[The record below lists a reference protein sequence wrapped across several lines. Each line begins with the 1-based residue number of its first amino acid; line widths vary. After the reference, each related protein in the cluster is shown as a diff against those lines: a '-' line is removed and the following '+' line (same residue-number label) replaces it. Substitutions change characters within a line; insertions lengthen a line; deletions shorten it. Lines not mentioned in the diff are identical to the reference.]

1 MPLVNC
7 TPRIKDVRAVR
18 AAAFLPYITG
28 LTLLIVATPLA
39 WLVDHDAREATAFLA
54 ASLALLLT
62 AALMKRGVF
71 LAALV
76 LAAGL
81 VVILITMFASIG
93 PEARWQ
99 DALSIV
105 STILGMGVLSWFALR
120 AVAASWRLRR
130 VAWRSRN
137 AATILSTL
145 AQLPRDRRL
154 SAALEPL
161 VSALGMYVLGILAA
175 LFVAIATGIGLFAG
189 GLAFLPFA
197 LAGSRLMQRARQTL
211 ALRSAEVRDRD
222 PRPPVLFVRSF
233 VDDLLELAPKV
244 EYFSRLFRK
253 RLTLEEFV
261 VGRLMTLG
269 PVVAIGKP
277 GEALSPLGAAREYV
291 HGPGWQDRVRGLL
304 GESSWVV
311 AILGG
316 GEGLKWEYEQILQ
329 RDLTGRFILVV
340 PPATPDVFRERWDI
354 FQQAFPPASRADLTR
369 AAQFG
374 GPLCATFPDGQ
385 EPLLFCSKYQNETA
399 YDVVLA
405 MLFAALPP

>member
-1 MPLVNC
+1 
-7 TPRIKDVRAVR
+7 
-18 AAAFLPYITG
+18 
-28 LTLLIVATPLA
+28 
-39 WLVDHDAREATAFLA
+39 
-54 ASLALLLT
+54 
-62 AALMKRGVF
+62 
-71 LAALV
+71 
-76 LAAGL
+76 
-81 VVILITMFASIG
+81 
-93 PEARWQ
+93 
-99 DALSIV
+99 
-105 STILGMGVLSWFALR
+105 
-120 AVAASWRLRR
+120 
-130 VAWRSRN
+130 
-137 AATILSTL
+137 
-145 AQLPRDRRL
+145 
-154 SAALEPL
+154 
-161 VSALGMYVLGILAA
+161 MYVFGILAA
-175 LFVAIATGIGLFAG
+175 LFVAIATGIGLLA

-291 HGPGWQDRVRGLL
+291 HGPGWQDRMRGLL

-340 PPATPDVFRERWDI
+340 PPARRYSRERWDI
-354 FQQAFPPASRADLTR
+354 FQQAFPREPSRRR
-369 AAQFG
+369 ALQVG
-374 GPLCATFPDGQ
+374 GRSAPRSLMDKSPTLLQIPERDGVRRRACHA
-385 EPLLFCSKYQNETA
+385 LRGA
-399 YDVVLA
+399 
-405 MLFAALPP
+405 AALGFYMGPGANGR

>member
-1 MPLVNC
+1 
-7 TPRIKDVRAVR
+7 VRAG
-18 AAAFLPYITG
+18 AFLPYVTG
-28 LTLLIVATPLA
+28 LTLLIVAAPLA
-39 WLVDHDAREATAFLA
+39 WLVDHDAQEATAFLA
-54 ASLALLLT
+54 AALALLLT

-93 PEARWQ
+93 PEARRQ

-105 STILGMGVLSWFALR
+105 STILGMVLLSWFALR

-137 AATILSTL
+137 AATILSTV
-145 AQLPRDRRL
+145 AQLPRDHRL

-161 VSALGMYVLGILAA
+161 VSALTMYVFGILAA
-175 LFVAIATGIGLFAG
+175 LFVAIATGIGLLA

-244 EYFSRLFRK
+244 EYFQPAVSKATHAGRIPGQSPDDPWACRRNRETGGGTEPAGRRAGVRARAGLAGPRERPFGRLFVGGRDSRRRRGSQMGIRTDPAARSDRTLHLGGAAGDAGGIPRALGHLPAGISPREPSRLDARC
-253 RLTLEEFV
+253 RIRRT
-261 VGRLMTLG
+261 
-269 PVVAIGKP
+269 
-277 GEALSPLGAAREYV
+277 PLR
-291 HGPGWQDRVRGLL
+291 H
-304 GESSWVV
+304 
-311 AILGG
+311 
-316 GEGLKWEYEQILQ
+316 
-329 RDLTGRFILVV
+329 V
-340 PPATPDVFRERWDI
+340 P
-354 FQQAFPPASRADLTR
+354 
-369 AAQFG
+369 
-374 GPLCATFPDGQ
+374 
-385 EPLLFCSKYQNETA
+385 
-399 YDVVLA
+399 
-405 MLFAALPP
+405 

>member
-18 AAAFLPYITG
+18 AAAFLPYVTG
-28 LTLLIVATPLA
+28 LTLLIVAAPLA

-93 PEARWQ
+93 PEARRQ

-161 VSALGMYVLGILAA
+161 VSALGMYVLGIVAA
-175 LFVAIATGIGLFAG
+175 LFVAIATGIGLLAG
-189 GLAFLPFA
+189 GIAFLPFA

-329 RDLTGRFILVV
+329 RDLTKRFILVV
-340 PPATPDVFRERWDI
+340 PPATPEVFRERWDI
-354 FQQAFPPASRADLTR
+354 FQQAFPPAS
-369 AAQFG
+369 QI
-374 GPLCATFPDGQ
+374 
-385 EPLLFCSKYQNETA
+385 TA
-399 YDVVLA
+399 KRTQRRTSSS
-405 MLFAALPP
+405 

>member
-18 AAAFLPYITG
+18 AAAFLPYVIG
-28 LTLLIVATPLA
+28 LTLLIVAAPLA
-39 WLVDHDAREATAFLA
+39 WLVDHDAREATAFVA

-93 PEARWQ
+93 PEARRQ

-175 LFVAIATGIGLFAG
+175 LFVAIATGIGLLAG

-316 GEGLKWEYEQILQ
+316 GAGLKWEYEQILQ

-340 PPATPDVFRERWDI
+340 PPATPEVFRERWDI

-405 MLFAALPP
+405 MLFATLPP

>member
-18 AAAFLPYITG
+18 AAAFLPYVTG
-28 LTLLIVATPLA
+28 LTLLIVAAPLA

-93 PEARWQ
+93 PEARRQ

-175 LFVAIATGIGLFAG
+175 LFVAIATGIGLLA

-340 PPATPDVFRERWDI
+340 PPATPEVFRERWDI

-369 AAQFG
+369 AAEFG

>member
-1 MPLVNC
+1 M
-7 TPRIKDVRAVR
+7 R
-18 AAAFLPYITG
+18 AAAFLPYVIG
-28 LTLLIVATPLA
+28 LTLLIVAAPLA
-39 WLVDHDAREATAFLA
+39 WLVDHDAQEATAFLA

-93 PEARWQ
+93 PVARRQ

-137 AATILSTL
+137 AATILSTV

-175 LFVAIATGIGLFAG
+175 LFVAIATGIGLLAG

-340 PPATPDVFRERWDI
+340 PPATPEVFRERWDI

-369 AAQFG
+369 AAEFG

-385 EPLLFCSKYQNETA
+385 EPQSRA
-399 YDVVLA
+399 
-405 MLFAALPP
+405 AALATITTEPRSSRSAA

>member
-1 MPLVNC
+1 M
-7 TPRIKDVRAVR
+7 R
-18 AAAFLPYITG
+18 AAAFLPYVTG
-28 LTLLIVATPLA
+28 LTLLIVAAPLA

-93 PEARWQ
+93 PEARRQ

-161 VSALGMYVLGILAA
+161 VSALGMYVLGIVAA
-175 LFVAIATGIGLFAG
+175 LFVAIATGIGLLAG

-253 RLTLEEFV
+253 RLTLEEFL
-261 VGRLMTLG
+261 VGRQMTLG

-340 PPATPDVFRERWDI
+340 PPATPAVFRERWDI

>member
-1 MPLVNC
+1 M
-7 TPRIKDVRAVR
+7 R
-18 AAAFLPYITG
+18 AAAFLPYVIG
-28 LTLLIVATPLA
+28 LTLLIVAAPLA
-39 WLVDHDAREATAFLA
+39 WLVDHDAWEATAFLA

-81 VVILITMFASIG
+81 VVILLAMLASIG
-93 PEARWQ
+93 PEARRQ

-105 STILGMGVLSWFALR
+105 LTILGMGVLSWFAIR
-120 AVAASWRLRR
+120 AVAASWRLRH

-137 AATILSTL
+137 AATIRSTL

-154 SAALEPL
+154 GAALEPL
-161 VSALGMYVLGILAA
+161 VSALAMYGFGILAA
-175 LFVAIATGIGLFAG
+175 LFAAIATGIGLLA

-197 LAGSRLMQRARQTL
+197 LVGSRLMQRARRTL

-222 PRPPVLFVRSF
+222 PRPPVLFLRSF
-233 VDDLLELAPKV
+233 VDDMLELAPKA

-261 VGRLMTLG
+261 VSRLMTLG

-277 GEALSPLGAAREYV
+277 GEAMSPLGAAREYV
-291 HGPGWQDRVRGLL
+291 HGPGWQDRVRSLL
-304 GESSWVV
+304 GESSWVI

-316 GEGLKWEYEQILQ
+316 GEGLKWEYEQI
-329 RDLTGRFILVV
+329 
-340 PPATPDVFRERWDI
+340 
-354 FQQAFPPASRADLTR
+354 
-369 AAQFG
+369 
-374 GPLCATFPDGQ
+374 
-385 EPLLFCSKYQNETA
+385 CS
-399 YDVVLA
+399 
-405 MLFAALPP
+405 AL

>member
-1 MPLVNC
+1 M
-7 TPRIKDVRAVR
+7 R
-18 AAAFLPYITG
+18 AAAFLPYVIG
-28 LTLLIVATPLA
+28 LTLLIVAAPLA

-93 PEARWQ
+93 PEARRQ

-175 LFVAIATGIGLFAG
+175 LFVAIATGIGLLAG

-340 PPATPDVFRERWDI
+340 PPATPEVFRERWDI